1 MSKFGRQPARV
12 ALRRE
17 RYTIKLAAELIGV
30 PESHLRIA
38 LGGYARPMDAVRE
51 KLPIPVGVPLE
62 QLFTPAAIEKP
73 YDASKNA
80 WADLS

>member
-1 MSKFGRQPARV
+1 M

-17 RYTIKLAAELIGV
+17 RYTIRLAAELIGV

-38 LGGYARPMDAVRE
+38 VGGYARPMDAVRE
-51 KLPIPVGVPLE
+51 KLPTLVGVPLE
-62 QLFTPAAIEKP
+62 ELFTPAALAKP

>member
-1 MSKFGRQPARV
+1 MSKFGRQPARM

-17 RYTIKLAAELIGV
+17 RYTIKLAAEIIGV

-38 LGGYARPMDAVRE
+38 VGGYARPMDAVRE
-51 KLPIPVGVPLE
+51 KLPVLVGVPLE
-62 QLFTPAAIEKP
+62 DLFTPDALAKP

-80 WADLS
+80 WVGIA